1 MKLEDAVGSGV
12 LIGTSGLLAH
22 VAMEGADS
30 LLELLVMLLA
40 SPVSWTAMALGAGG
54 FILLQRALYKERIA
68 YVVPLVSAISV
79 ITPVIASVIL
89 LGEFVPFQRWLG
101 IWLILVGVIG
111 ISRGEWREGLL
122 ASITSVFRKKE

>member
-1 MKLEDAVGSGV
+1 M
-12 LIGTSGLLAH
+12 
-22 VAMEGADS
+22 
-30 LLELLVMLLA
+30 
-40 SPVSWTAMALGAGG
+40 
-54 FILLQRALYKERIA
+54 
-68 YVVPLVSAISV
+68 SAISV